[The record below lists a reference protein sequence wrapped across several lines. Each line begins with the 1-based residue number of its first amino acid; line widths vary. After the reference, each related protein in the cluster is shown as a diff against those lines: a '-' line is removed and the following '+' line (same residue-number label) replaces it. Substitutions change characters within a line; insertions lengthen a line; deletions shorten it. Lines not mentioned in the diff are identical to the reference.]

1 MQVDSTYILCR
12 KIFRSNEQGSK
23 LPNENL
29 LAKQY
34 GVSRS
39 SLREALKILKSKGV
53 IKSKQRLGT
62 VIDKYENINFFDK
75 DILSWSQGTSYFKN
89 SRKYFLQIRMMF
101 EPEISF
107 MCAKNINKKNKNEF
121 EEIFDNLRQS
131 VISKDYNNIILN
143 DLAFH
148 QKIIMNCG
156 NPILFPLYEFI
167 NHILKANFTSNQQL
181 QKNYFKGWEKKYL
194 KQHEDLKNF
203 IVNNNPIK
211 AKNKM
216 ISIISE
222 NKKSS
227 L

>member
-121 EEIFDNLRQS
+121 ERIFDNLRQS

>member
-107 MCAKNINKKNKNEF
+107 MCAKNINKRNKNEF

>member
-1 MQVDSTYILCR
+1 MQVDSTYLLCR

-121 EEIFDNLRQS
+121 EKIFDNLRQS